1 MICFTRIP
9 LKDFIKKHNPQE
21 PKKET
26 IENFEKEIN
35 NLLENAPKQD
45 DEEFQK
51 NEINKFLKNTYGY
64 DCNTYKKVDSAI
76 YVDGE
81 VRVLIEVKALNNR
94 NEFPKNRENPISKAF
109 CQMVLYFL
117 EEIEKEKNNSLKH
130 TIICNAHEFFLF
142 DCKDLL
148 FLKEDKRIK
157 DFYKKCAKKEGTDSS
172 KPKFYKDLEQYLQED
187 FQGELR
193 YTHFNLSNY
202 DPKELP
208 LIYQVLSQ
216 EVLLKQRKTLDAN
229 TLNKDFY
236 EELLYILGLEEQ
248 NDKGKILIKPS
259 RTQNSLSAALKK
271 KYENLD
277 DEEVM
282 ALLIAWNNR
291 ILFLRLLESLLI
303 SFKHFEKPFLTTE
316 NFKDFNALNTLFF
329 EVLAKKNSER
339 SLNKE
344 DKILEKI
351 PYLNSS
357 LFDQTPLELKGHE
370 IRLLENKKLEL
381 YQNSV
386 LKKHENYQEKKELP
400 LLKYLFE
407 FLRLYKFTTT
417 PKDIKDNTDT
427 SESRLINPSVLGLVF
442 EKLNG
447 YKEGSFYTPSFITSY
462 MCKESITPIVL
473 DKFNAIYQWDCEN
486 LKALREKIDR
496 NFSNEKA
503 KEYLNTLLTLRI
515 CDPAVGSGHFL
526 VSALNEM
533 VLIAYELGLIASLY
547 RHELRLENDEI
558 IIHHA
563 QTGEIFNYKKP
574 HSENDPHHQIQ
585 KELFEL
591 KKDIIENC
599 LFGVDI
605 NPNSCEI
612 TKLRLWI
619 ELLKYSYY
627 IFEKG
632 KNTNNLETLPN
643 IDINIKCANS
653 LVSRFA
659 LKDKALLKTEK
670 NKNLEYYIAEYKELV
685 KIYKDPKILESLTRP
700 IKDSNAVRKYAKE
713 RLYQELAQNPNKDFK
728 KALNDRIEKIKEAF
742 KLTLEPPQKEL
753 KFKKFLKEHLEL
765 YGKSI
770 LEEANDNGLELEALA
785 LEKKMAHEG
794 LFHDYTPYPKLDKT
808 DKVVGLEHFNRYVLT
823 SYKDLQDENERYAN
837 ALEWRFEF
845 PEVLNDEGDFLG
857 FDCIIG
863 NPPYIRQ
870 EHIKDLKPLLQKQYQ
885 DFYNSTA
892 DIYTY
897 FFALAY
903 HLLKE
908 KGFNAFITSNKYA
921 RAKYGAKLREL
932 LLKKTTLVSYMELN
946 ALKVFESAAVD
957 TSIMSFIK
965 QTPPKESD
973 FEYYEPTPNDK
984 DDLKST
990 PHLPMKQNA
999 LSTESFIFANATLLD
1014 LRDKIESVGTPLKDW
1029 DIQIN
1034 YGIKTG
1040 ANEAFIIPTEKR
1052 EEILKNC
1059 DDAQKDE
1066 RGMSERERTKELIKP
1081 ILRGK
1086 DIKRYSYE
1094 WADLWVII
1102 AKFGSHEFLEVEYPT
1117 IYNHLLQYKDQLEQ
1131 RGQCRYSR
1139 GPQNSNKPYP
1149 GQHHW
1154 LELDNNP
1161 KDSYLQDFEKEKI
1174 VYGEIV
1180 QEPRFYLDNGE
1191 CELGVFYAEATSFIL
1206 TGEHLRYLLGMLHS
1220 KLITFAFKTF
1230 YAGGGLGESGYRY
1243 KKAFIERLP
1252 IPQITEKNQELA
1264 DKITDGAKQILALKA
1279 KDPKANTQ
1287 GLEKEIDALVYQL
1300 YHLTDEE
1307 IKTIENGQ

>member
-1 MICFTRIP
+1 MIRFTRIS

-35 NLLENAPKQD
+35 SLLENAPRQD

-51 NEINKFLKNTYGY
+51 NEINSFLKNTYGY
-64 DCNTYKKVDSAI
+64 RCNTNKKVDSTI
-76 YVDGE
+76 YVDEE
-81 VRVLIEVKALNNR
+81 VQVLIEVKALNNKI
-94 NEFPKNRENPISKAF
+94 EFPKNRENPLSKAF

-117 EEIEKEKNNSLKH
+117 KEIEENNSLKH
-130 TIICNAHEFFLF
+130 AIICNVHEFFLF
-142 DCKDLL
+142 DCRDFYAL
-148 FLKEDKRIK
+148 FQNNKRIT
-157 DFYKKCAKKEGTDSS
+157 DFYKYCAKKEGTDPST
-172 KPKFYKDLEQYLQED
+172 KRFYSDLEEYLKKD
-187 FQGELR
+187 FKGELR
-193 YTHFNLSNY
+193 YTHFNLS
-202 DPKELP
+202 DDLKELP

-248 NDKGKILIKPS
+248 NDKGKTLIKPS
-259 RTQNSLSAALKK
+259 RTQNSLSAALKE
-271 KYENLD
+271 KYKDLD

-303 SFKHFEKPFLTTE
+303 SFEHFEKPFLTTE
-316 NFKDFNALNTLFF
+316 NFEDFDALNTLFF

-339 SLNKE
+339 FSEIKE

-357 LFDQTPLELKGHE
+357 LFDKTPLELKGHE
-370 IRLLENKKLEL
+370 IKLLDNKKLEI
-381 YQNSV
+381 YKNSV
-386 LKKHENYQEKKELP
+386 LKKHENYQKDKPLP
-400 LLKYLFE
+400 LLKYLFK
-407 FLRLYKFTTT
+407 FLRVYDFTTT
-417 PKDIKDNTDT
+417 PKDIKDNQNT
-427 SESRLINPSVLGLVF
+427 SESCLINPSVLGLVF

-462 MCKESITPIVL
+462 MCKESITPIVRN
-473 DKFNAIYQWDCEN
+473 KFNAIYQWDCKDLE
-486 LKALREKIDR
+486 ALREKIDR

-533 VLIAYELGLIASLY
+533 VLIAYELGLIVSLY
-547 RHELRLENDEI
+547 RHKLRLENDEI
-558 IIHHA
+558 IIH
-563 QTGEIFNYKKP
+563 TPEDKIFNYTIP

-591 KKDIIENC
+591 KKSIIENC

-627 IFEKG
+627 IFEEG
-632 KNTNNLETLPN
+632 KNTNALETLPN

-653 LVSRFA
+653 LISRFNLNDD
-659 LKDKALLKTEK
+659 LKKIPNIKQK
-670 NKNLEYYIAEYKELV
+670 IQEYKDLV
-685 KIYKDPKILESLTRP
+685 AQYKDPNPLYPLNKADLINKIQDLKNTFSLTL
-700 IKDSNAVRKYAKE
+700 KDSKTKA
-713 RLYQELAQNPNKDFK
+713 ELE
-728 KALNDRIEKIKEAF
+728 KAIEKHIKKYNFFALDDKSLLDGLNYFTPSLFGTPKLSPKEEEEAF
-742 KLTLEPPQKEL
+742 AS
-753 KFKKFLKEHLEL
+753 
-765 YGKSI
+765 YGRI
-770 LEEANDNGLELEALA
+770 RALR
-785 LEKKMAHEG
+785 K
-794 LFHDYTPYPKLDKT
+794 KLD
-808 DKVVGLEHFNRYVLT
+808 DALSGGEY
-823 SYKDLQDENERYAN
+823 QN
-837 ALEWRFEF
+837 AFEWRFEF
-845 PEVLNDEGDFLG
+845 PEVLDDEGNFLG

-885 DFYNSTA
+885 DFYNSSS

-897 FFALAY
+897 FFALAF

-908 KGFNAFITSNKYA
+908 KGFSAFITSNKYA
-921 RAKYGAKLREL
+921 RAKYGAKLREW

-946 ALKVFESAAVD
+946 ALKVFESATVD
-957 TSIMSFIK
+957 TSIMNFIK

-973 FEYYEPTPNDK
+973 FNYYEPTPDDK
-984 DDLKST
+984 NDLKNT
-990 PHLPMKQNA
+990 PSLLMKQNA
-999 LSTESFIFANATLLD
+999 LSTESFIFADTTLLD

-1029 DIQIN
+1029 DIQI
-1034 YGIKTG
+1034 YRGILTG

-1052 EEILKNC
+1052 DAILNACKT
-1059 DDAQKDE
+1059 QE
-1066 RGMSERERTKELIKP
+1066 ERERTERLIKP

-1094 WADLWVII
+1094 WAHLWVINTHNGYTSAFKSKI
-1102 AKFGSHEFLEVEYPT
+1102 PPIDIEKYPAIKAHLDSHHDAITTRSDQGDTPYHLRNCAYLE
-1117 IYNHLLQYKDQLEQ
+1117 
-1131 RGQCRYSR
+1131 
-1139 GPQNSNKPYP
+1139 
-1149 GQHHW
+1149 
-1154 LELDNNP
+1154 
-1161 KDSYLQDFEKEKI
+1161 DFEKEKI

-1191 CELGVFYAEATSFIL
+1191 CELGGFYAEATSFIL

-1252 IPQITEKNQELA
+1252 IPKITHKNQELA
-1264 DKITDGAKQILALKA
+1264 DKIIALVDKILKS
-1279 KDPKANTQ
+1279 KEEDPKANTQ

-1300 YHLTDEE
+1300 YNLTDEE
-1307 IKTIENGQ
+1307 IKIIEDGQ

>member
-1 MICFTRIP
+1 MIKFAHIS

-35 NLLENAPKQD
+35 SLLENAKRQD
-45 DEEFQK
+45 GEEFQK
-51 NEINKFLKNTYGY
+51 NEINSFLKNAYGY
-64 DCNTYKKVDSAI
+64 HCNTHEKVDSAI

-94 NEFPKNRENPISKAF
+94 NEFPKDRENPLSKAF

-117 EEIEKEKNNSLKH
+117 EEIEKEKNNSLRH
-130 TIICNAHEFFLF
+130 AIICNAHEFFLF
-142 DCKDLL
+142 DCRDLL
-148 FLKEDKRIK
+148 LFQNDKRINK
-157 DFYKKCAKKEGTDSS
+157 FYDNYAKKEGTDSS

-193 YTHFNLSNY
+193 YTHFNLSSY
-202 DPKELP
+202 DPKEELP
-208 LIYQVLSQ
+208 LIYQVLSH
-216 EVLLKQRKTLDAN
+216 EVLLKQKKTLDAN

-248 NDKGKILIKPS
+248 NEKGKILIKPS
-259 RTQNSLSAALKK
+259 RTQNSLSDALKK
-271 KYENLD
+271 AYKNLD

-303 SFKHFEKPFLTTE
+303 SFNHFDKKPFLTTDNFE
-316 NFKDFNALNTLFF
+316 NFNALNTLFF
-329 EVLAKKNSER
+329 EVLAKKNNER
-339 SLNKE
+339 SKE
-344 DKILEKI
+344 IKEGEILGKI

-357 LFDQTPLELKGHE
+357 LFDKTPLESNGHE
-370 IRLLENKKLEL
+370 IKLLNNEPLEIYPKSIFKKDEK
-381 YQNSV
+381 Y
-386 LKKHENYQEKKELP
+386 KKEKDLP
-400 LLKYLFE
+400 LLKYLFA
-407 FLRLYKFTTT
+407 FLHAYDFTTT
-417 PKDIKDNTDT
+417 PKDIKDHKST
-427 SESRLINPSVLGLVF
+427 SESHLINPSVLGLVF

-462 MCKESITPIVL
+462 MCSESITTIVL
-473 DKFNAIYQWDCEN
+473 DKFNQKIECED
-486 LKALREKIDR
+486 LKCKDLKELKNYLKNSHKENKR
-496 NFSNEKA
+496 
-503 KEYLNTLLTLRI
+503 KEYLQVLLALRI

-533 VLIAYELGLIASLY
+533 VWIAYELGLITSLY
-547 RHELRLENDEI
+547 RHSLRLENDEI
-558 IIHHA
+558 IIQHT
-563 QTGEIFNYKKP
+563 QTGEIFNYTKV
-574 HSENDPHHQIQ
+574 HSENDPHHHIQ

-591 KKDIIENC
+591 KKSIIENC

-627 IFEKG
+627 IFEEG
-632 KNTNNLETLPN
+632 KNTNALETLPN

-653 LVSRFA
+653 LISRFA
-659 LKDKALLKTEK
+659 LKDKALLKNEK
-670 NKNLEYYIAEYKELV
+670 NKNLEYSIAEYKELV
-685 KIYKDPKILESLTRP
+685 KIYKDPKILETLTHP
-700 IKDSNAVRKYAKE
+700 IKDSDAVGKYAKE
-713 RLYQELAQNPNKDFK
+713 RLYQELKQNPNKDFK
-728 KALNDRIEKIKEAF
+728 KALNDRIEKIKKAF
-742 KLTLEPPQKEL
+742 KLTLDPPQKEL

-765 YGKSI
+765 YGKNI
-770 LEEANDNGLELEALA
+770 LEEANYNGLELEALA
-785 LEKKMAHEG
+785 LEKQMASEK
-794 LFHDYTPYPKLDKT
+794 LFHDYRPYPKLDKS

-845 PEVLNDEGDFLG
+845 PEVLDDEGDFLG

-870 EHIKDLKPLLQKQYQ
+870 EHIKDIKPLLEKQYQ

-897 FFALAY
+897 FFALSY
-903 HLLKE
+903 RLLKE

-921 RAKYGAKLREL
+921 RARYGTKLREL
-932 LLKKTTLVSYMELN
+932 LLKTTIVSYMELN

-965 QTPPKESD
+965 QTPPKDSR
-973 FEYYEPTPNDK
+973 FKYYEPTPDDK
-984 DDLKST
+984 NDLKSARS
-990 PHLPMKQNA
+990 LPMKQNA

-1014 LRDKIESVGTPLKDW
+1014 LRDKMESVGTPLKDW

-1052 EEILKNC
+1052 EEILNACKT
-1059 DDAQKDE
+1059 QEE
-1066 RGMSERERTKELIKP
+1066 RKRTEALIKP

-1094 WADLWVII
+1094 WAGEWVINTHNGYTSNLKFKIPPIDIEKYPATKAHLDAHWDTI
-1102 AKFGSHEFLEVEYPT
+1102 ATRSDQGDTPYHLRNCVYLE
-1117 IYNHLLQYKDQLEQ
+1117 
-1131 RGQCRYSR
+1131 
-1139 GPQNSNKPYP
+1139 
-1149 GQHHW
+1149 
-1154 LELDNNP
+1154 
-1161 KDSYLQDFEKEKI
+1161 DFEKEKI
-1174 VYGEIV
+1174 VYPCIMAK
-1180 QEPRFYLDNGE
+1180 EPCFVYEEKG
-1191 CELGVFYAEATSFIL
+1191 FYAPAPANII
-1206 TGEHLRYLLGMLHS
+1206 TGDKIEIKYITALLNS
-1220 KLITFAFKTF
+1220 KCIYFAMRKF
-1230 YAGGGLGESGYRY
+1230 YMGGGIEGEL
-1243 KKAFIERLP
+1243 KTNNLEKIP
-1252 IPQITEKNQELA
+1252 IPQITEK
-1264 DKITDGAKQILALKA
+1264 KPRIS
-1279 KDPKANTQ
+1279 P
-1287 GLEKEIDALVYQL
+1287 
-1300 YHLTDEE
+1300 
-1307 IKTIENGQ
+1307 

>member
-1 MICFTRIP
+1 M
-9 LKDFIKKHNPQE
+9 
-21 PKKET
+21 
-26 IENFEKEIN
+26 
-35 NLLENAPKQD
+35 
-45 DEEFQK
+45 
-51 NEINKFLKNTYGY
+51 
-64 DCNTYKKVDSAI
+64 
-76 YVDGE
+76 
-81 VRVLIEVKALNNR
+81 RV
-94 NEFPKNRENPISKAF
+94 
-109 CQMVLYFL
+109 
-117 EEIEKEKNNSLKH
+117 
-130 TIICNAHEFFLF
+130 
-142 DCKDLL
+142 
-148 FLKEDKRIK
+148 
-157 DFYKKCAKKEGTDSS
+157 
-172 KPKFYKDLEQYLQED
+172 
-187 FQGELR
+187 
-193 YTHFNLSNY
+193 
-202 DPKELP
+202 
-208 LIYQVLSQ
+208 
-216 EVLLKQRKTLDAN
+216 
-229 TLNKDFY
+229 
-236 EELLYILGLEEQ
+236 
-248 NDKGKILIKPS
+248 
-259 RTQNSLSAALKK
+259 
-271 KYENLD
+271 
-277 DEEVM
+277 
-282 ALLIAWNNR
+282 
-291 ILFLRLLESLLI
+291 
-303 SFKHFEKPFLTTE
+303 
-316 NFKDFNALNTLFF
+316 
-329 EVLAKKNSER
+329 
-339 SLNKE
+339 
-344 DKILEKI
+344 
-351 PYLNSS
+351 
-357 LFDQTPLELKGHE
+357 
-370 IRLLENKKLEL
+370 
-381 YQNSV
+381 
-386 LKKHENYQEKKELP
+386 
-400 LLKYLFE
+400 
-407 FLRLYKFTTT
+407 YKFTTT

-473 DKFNAIYQWDCEN
+473 DKFNQTYNIECEKLEE
-486 LKALREKIDR
+486 LKNYLKSYKEDKR
-496 NFSNEKA
+496 
-503 KEYLNTLLTLRI
+503 KEYLQLLLTLRV

-533 VLIAYELGLIASLY
+533 VWIAHELGLIASLY
-547 RHELRLENDEI
+547 RYDLKLENDEI
-558 IIHHA
+558 IIH
-563 QTGEIFNYKKP
+563 TPEDKIFKYTIP

-591 KKDIIENC
+591 KKSIIENC

-653 LVSRFA
+653 LISRFNLNDD
-659 LKDKALLKTEK
+659 LKKIPNIKQK
-670 NKNLEYYIAEYKELV
+670 IQEYKDLV
-685 KIYKDPKILESLTRP
+685 AQYKDPNPLYPLNKQDLINKIQDLKNTFSLTL
-700 IKDSNAVRKYAKE
+700 KDPKTKA
-713 RLYQELAQNPNKDFK
+713 ELE
-728 KALNDRIEKIKEAF
+728 KAIEKHIKKYNFFALDDKSLLDGLNYFIPSLFGTLKLSPKEEEEAF
-742 KLTLEPPQKEL
+742 AS
-753 KFKKFLKEHLEL
+753 
-765 YGKSI
+765 YGRI
-770 LEEANDNGLELEALA
+770 RALR
-785 LEKKMAHEG
+785 K
-794 LFHDYTPYPKLDKT
+794 KLD
-808 DKVVGLEHFNRYVLT
+808 DALSGGEY
-823 SYKDLQDENERYAN
+823 QN
-837 ALEWRFEF
+837 AFEWRFEF
-845 PEVLNDEGDFLG
+845 PEVLDDEGDFLG

-897 FFALAY
+897 FFALSY

-957 TSIMSFIK
+957 TSIMNFIK
-965 QTPPKESD
+965 QTPPKESV
-973 FEYYEPTPNDK
+973 FKYYEPTLNDK

-990 PHLPMKQNA
+990 PSLLMRQNA

-1040 ANEAFIIPTEKR
+1040 ANEAFIITTEKR
-1052 EEILKNC
+1052 EEILNACKT
-1059 DDAQKDE
+1059 QE
-1066 RGMSERERTKELIKP
+1066 ERERTERLIKP

-1094 WADLWVII
+1094 WAHLWVINTHNGYTSNLKSKIPPIDIEKYPALKRHLDAHYDTI
-1102 AKFGSHEFLEVEYPT
+1102 ATRCDQGDTPYHLRNCAYLE
-1117 IYNHLLQYKDQLEQ
+1117 
-1131 RGQCRYSR
+1131 
-1139 GPQNSNKPYP
+1139 
-1149 GQHHW
+1149 
-1154 LELDNNP
+1154 
-1161 KDSYLQDFEKEKI
+1161 DFEKEKI

-1252 IPQITEKNQELA
+1252 IPQITEKTKN
-1264 DKITDGAKQILALKA
+1264 
-1279 KDPKANTQ
+1279 
-1287 GLEKEIDALVYQL
+1287 
-1300 YHLTDEE
+1300 
-1307 IKTIENGQ
+1307 

>member
-1 MICFTRIP
+1 MIKFAHIS
-9 LKDFIKKHNPQE
+9 LKDFIKKYNPQE

-35 NLLENAPKQD
+35 SLLENAKGQD
-45 DEEFQK
+45 GEEFQK
-51 NEINKFLKNTYGY
+51 NEINKFFLNTYGY
-64 DCNTYKKVDSAI
+64 ECNTYEKVDSAI
-76 YVDGE
+76 YVDGKAW
-81 VRVLIEVKALNNR
+81 VLIEVKALNNR
-94 NEFPKNRENPISKAF
+94 NEFPKDRENPLSKAF
-109 CQMVLYFL
+109 CQMVFYFL
-117 EEIEKEKNNSLKH
+117 EEIENNNSLKH
-130 TIICNAHEFFLF
+130 AIICNAHEFFLF

-148 FLKEDKRIK
+148 NLFQNDKKITK
-157 DFYKKCAKKEGTDSS
+157 LHKNCVSKEGTD
-172 KPKFYKDLEQYLQED
+172 PKTKRFYSDLEEYLKND
-187 FQGELR
+187 FKGELR
-193 YTHFNLSNY
+193 YTHFNLSSY

-208 LIYQVLSQ
+208 LIYQVLSH
-216 EVLLKQRKTLDAN
+216 EVLLKQKKTLDAN

-248 NDKGKILIKPS
+248 NEKGKILIKQS
-259 RTQNSLSAALKK
+259 HTQNSLSDALKK
-271 KYENLD
+271 QYKNLD

-303 SFKHFEKPFLTTE
+303 SFNHFEKSFLTIE
-316 NFKDFNALNTLFF
+316 NFTNFNALNTLFF
-329 EVLAKKNSER
+329 EVLAKKNNER
-339 SLNKE
+339 LKEIKE
-344 DKILEKI
+344 DKILGKI

-357 LFDQTPLELKGHE
+357 LFDKTPLELKGHE
-370 IRLLENKKLEL
+370 IKWLDNERLEVYPKSIFKKD
-381 YQNSV
+381 
-386 LKKHENYQEKKELP
+386 KDYQEKKDLP
-400 LLKYLFE
+400 LLEYLFE
-407 FLRLYKFTTT
+407 FLHVYKFTTT
-417 PKDIKDNTDT
+417 PEDIKDHKDT

-462 MCKESITPIVL
+462 MCSESIKTIVL
-473 DKFNAIYQWDCEN
+473 DKFNAIYEWDCKDLE
-486 LKALREKIDR
+486 ALRGKIDR
-496 NFSNEKA
+496 DFSDQKA
-503 KEYLNTLLTLRI
+503 KEYLQVLLALRI

-533 VLIAYELGLIASLY
+533 VRIAYELGLIASLY
-547 RHELRLENDEI
+547 RHSLRLENDEI
-558 IIHHA
+558 IIQHT

-574 HSENDPHHQIQ
+574 HSENDPHHHIQ

-591 KKDIIENC
+591 KKSIIENC

-627 IFEKG
+627 IFEEG
-632 KNTNNLETLPN
+632 KNTNALETLPN

-653 LVSRFA
+653 LISRFNLNDD
-659 LKDKALLKTEK
+659 LKKIPNIKK
-670 NKNLEYYIAEYKELV
+670 KIQEYKDLV
-685 KIYKDPKILESLTRP
+685 AQYKDPNPLFPLNKTDLTNKIQDLKTTFSLEL
-700 IKDSNAVRKYAKE
+700 KDPKTKA
-713 RLYQELAQNPNKDFK
+713 ELE
-728 KALNDRIEKIKEAF
+728 KAIEKHIKKYNFFALDDKSLLDGLNYFIPNLFGALKLSPKEEEEAF
-742 KLTLEPPQKEL
+742 AS
-753 KFKKFLKEHLEL
+753 
-765 YGKSI
+765 YGRI
-770 LEEANDNGLELEALA
+770 RALR
-785 LEKKMAHEG
+785 K
-794 LFHDYTPYPKLDKT
+794 KLD
-808 DKVVGLEHFNRYVLT
+808 DALSGREY
-823 SYKDLQDENERYAN
+823 QN
-837 ALEWRFEF
+837 AFEWRFEF
-845 PEVLNDEGDFLG
+845 PEVLDDEGDFLG

-870 EHIKDLKPLLQKQYQ
+870 EQIREIKPLLQKQYQ

-897 FFALAY
+897 FFALSY
-903 HLLKE
+903 RLLKD

-932 LLKKTTLVSYMELN
+932 LLKKTTIVSYMELN
-946 ALKVFESAAVD
+946 ALKVFESATVD

-973 FEYYEPTPNDK
+973 FNYYEPTPNDK

-990 PHLPMKQNA
+990 PYLLMKQNA
-999 LSTESFIFANATLLD
+999 LSTESFIFANTTLLD
-1014 LRDKIESVGTPLKDW
+1014 LRDKMESVGTPLKDW
-1029 DIQIN
+1029 DIQI
-1034 YGIKTG
+1034 YRGILTG

-1052 EEILKNC
+1052 EEILNACKT
-1059 DDAQKDE
+1059 QEE
-1066 RGMSERERTKELIKP
+1066 RKRTETLIKP

-1094 WADLWVII
+1094 WAGEWVINTHNGYTSNLKFKIPPIDIEKYPATKAHLDSHYDTI
-1102 AKFGSHEFLEVEYPT
+1102 ATRSDQGDTPYHLRNCAYLE
-1117 IYNHLLQYKDQLEQ
+1117 
-1131 RGQCRYSR
+1131 
-1139 GPQNSNKPYP
+1139 
-1149 GQHHW
+1149 
-1154 LELDNNP
+1154 
-1161 KDSYLQDFEKEKI
+1161 DFEKEKI

-1191 CELGVFYAEATSFIL
+1191 CELGYFYAEATSFIL

-1252 IPQITEKNQELA
+1252 IPQITPQNQKLA
-1264 DKITDGAKQILALKA
+1264 HKITDCAKAILETKE

-1287 GLEKEIDALVYQL
+1287 ELEKEIDALVYQL
-1300 YHLTDEE
+1300 YNLTDEE
-1307 IKTIENGQ
+1307 IKIIEEGQEIKSALP

>member
-9 LKDFIKKHNPQE
+9 LKDFIKKYNPQE

-35 NLLENAPKQD
+35 SLLENAPRQD

-51 NEINKFLKNTYGY
+51 NEINKFLKNAYGY
-64 DCNTYKKVDSAI
+64 ECNTSKKVDSAI

-81 VRVLIEVKALNNR
+81 VRVLIEVKALDKKT
-94 NEFPKNRENPISKAF
+94 EFPKNRENPLSKAF

-130 TIICNAHEFFLF
+130 TIICNMHEFFLF

-148 FLKEDKRIK
+148 FLKEYKRIK
-157 DFYKKCAKKEGTDSS
+157 KFYNSYAKKEGTDSS
-172 KPKFYKDLEQYLQED
+172 KPKFYQDLEQYLRED

-193 YTHFNLSNY
+193 YTYFNLS
-202 DPKELP
+202 DDFKELS
-208 LIYQVLSQ
+208 LIYQVLSH

-259 RTQNSLSAALKK
+259 RTENSLSAALK
-271 KYENLD
+271 YSYTDLD

-303 SFKHFEKPFLTTE
+303 SFKHFENPFLTTE
-316 NFKDFNALNTLFF
+316 NFNDFNALNTLFF

-339 SLNKE
+339 LPEIKE

-357 LFDQTPLELKGHE
+357 LFDKTPLELKGHE
-370 IRLLENKKLEL
+370 IKLLNNKPLEI
-381 YQNSV
+381 YPKSV
-386 LKKHENYQEKKELP
+386 LKKHKDYQKDKPLP
-400 LLKYLFE
+400 LLEYLFA
-407 FLRLYKFTTT
+407 FLRVYDFTTT
-417 PKDIKDNTDT
+417 PKDIKDNRNT
-427 SESRLINPSVLGLVF
+427 SESCLINPSVLGLVF

-462 MCKESITPIVL
+462 MCSESITPIVL
-473 DKFNAIYQWDCEN
+473 DKFNQTYKIECEN
-486 LKALREKIDR
+486 LTELKNYLKNSYKEDKR
-496 NFSNEKA
+496 
-503 KEYLNTLLTLRI
+503 KEYLQLLLTLRI

-533 VLIAYELGLIASLY
+533 VLIVYELGLIASLY
-547 RHELRLENDEI
+547 RHDLKLENDEI
-558 IIHHA
+558 IIH
-563 QTGEIFNYKKP
+563 TPENKIFNYTIP
-574 HSENDPHHQIQ
+574 LRENDPHHQIQ

-627 IFEKG
+627 IFEEG
-632 KNTNNLETLPN
+632 KNTNALETLPN

-653 LVSRFA
+653 LISRFNLNDD
-659 LKDKALLKTEK
+659 LKKIPNIKK
-670 NKNLEYYIAEYKELV
+670 KIQEYKDLV
-685 KIYKDPKILESLTRP
+685 AQYKDPNPLYPLNKQDLINKIQDLKNTFSLTL
-700 IKDSNAVRKYAKE
+700 KDPKTKA
-713 RLYQELAQNPNKDFK
+713 ELE
-728 KALNDRIEKIKEAF
+728 KAIEKHIKKYNFFALDDKSLLAGLNYFIPSLFGTLKISPKEEEEAF
-742 KLTLEPPQKEL
+742 AS
-753 KFKKFLKEHLEL
+753 
-765 YGKSI
+765 YGRI
-770 LEEANDNGLELEALA
+770 RALR
-785 LEKKMAHEG
+785 K
-794 LFHDYTPYPKLDKT
+794 KLD
-808 DKVVGLEHFNRYVLT
+808 DALSGGEY
-823 SYKDLQDENERYAN
+823 QN
-837 ALEWRFEF
+837 AFEWRFEF

-897 FFALAY
+897 FFALSF

-908 KGFNAFITSNKYA
+908 KGFSAFITSNKYA
-921 RAKYGAKLREL
+921 RAKYGAKLREW
-932 LLKKTTLVSYMELN
+932 LLKKTTIVSYMELN

-957 TSIMSFIK
+957 TSIMNFIK

-973 FEYYEPTPNDK
+973 FKYYEPTPDDK
-984 DDLKST
+984 SNLKST
-990 PHLPMKQNA
+990 HSLPMKQNA

-1014 LRDKIESVGTPLKDW
+1014 LRDKMENIGTPLKDW

-1040 ANEAFIIPTEKR
+1040 SNEAFIITTEKR
-1052 EEILKNC
+1052 EEILNACKT
-1059 DDAQKDE
+1059 QE
-1066 RGMSERERTKELIKP
+1066 ERERTERLIKP

-1094 WADLWVII
+1094 WAHLWVIATFPSLKLDIDDYPSLKTYLSQFRPRIDQSGEKGCRKKTSNQWFETQDNI
-1102 AKFGSHEFLEVEYPT
+1102 AYHG
-1117 IYNHLLQYKDQLEQ
+1117 
-1131 RGQCRYSR
+1131 
-1139 GPQNSNKPYP
+1139 
-1149 GQHHW
+1149 
-1154 LELDNNP
+1154 
-1161 KDSYLQDFEKEKI
+1161 DFEKEKI

-1191 CELGVFYAEATSFIL
+1191 CELGYFYAEATSFIL

-1252 IPQITEKNQELA
+1252 ITQITEKNQELA
-1264 DKITDGAKQILALKA
+1264 RKITDCTKQILALKE

-1287 GLEKEIDALVYQL
+1287 RSEKEIDALVYQL
-1300 YHLTDEE
+1300 YNLTDEE
-1307 IKTIENGQ
+1307 IKIIENGQ

>member
-1 MICFTRIP
+1 MIFTRIP

-35 NLLENAPKQD
+35 SLLENAPRQD

-51 NEINKFLKNTYGY
+51 NEINKFLKNAYGY
-64 DCNTYKKVDSAI
+64 DCNTNKKVDSAI

-81 VRVLIEVKALNNR
+81 VRVLIEVKALANKT
-94 NEFPKNRENPISKAF
+94 EFPKNRENPLSKAF

-157 DFYKKCAKKEGTDSS
+157 KFYKNYDKKEGTDSS

-193 YTHFNLSNY
+193 YTHFNLS
-202 DPKELP
+202 DDFKELP

-216 EVLLKQRKTLDAN
+216 EVLLKQKKTLDAN

-248 NDKGKILIKPS
+248 NEKGKTLIKPS
-259 RTQNSLSAALKK
+259 RTQNSLSDALKK
-271 KYENLD
+271 KYKNLD

-303 SFKHFEKPFLTTE
+303 SFEHFNKESFLTIE
-316 NFKDFNALNTLFF
+316 NFNDFNALNTLFF

-339 SLNKE
+339 LKEIKE

-357 LFDQTPLELKGHE
+357 LFDKTPLELKGYE
-370 IRLLENKKLEL
+370 IKLLDNKKLEI
-381 YQNSV
+381 YKNSV
-386 LKKHENYQEKKELP
+386 LKKDNPKQEPLP

-407 FLRLYKFTTT
+407 FLHVYKFTTT
-417 PKDIKDNTDT
+417 PKDIKDKIDT
-427 SESRLINPSVLGLVF
+427 SESHLINPSVLGLVF

-473 DKFNAIYQWDCEN
+473 DKFNATYQWDCEN
-486 LKALREKIDR
+486 LKALRGKIDR

-558 IIHHA
+558 IIHTPKTPH
-563 QTGEIFNYKKP
+563 TPEDKVFKYTIP

-627 IFEKG
+627 IFEEG

-653 LVSRFA
+653 LISRFSLHDD
-659 LKDKALLKTEK
+659 LKKIPNIKQK
-670 NKNLEYYIAEYKELV
+670 IQEYKDLV
-685 KIYKDPKILESLTRP
+685 AQYKDPNPLYPLNKQDLINKIQDLKNTFSLTL
-700 IKDSNAVRKYAKE
+700 KDPKTKA
-713 RLYQELAQNPNKDFK
+713 ELE
-728 KALNDRIEKIKEAF
+728 KAIEKHIKKYNDFALDDKSLLDGLNYFTPSLFGTLKLSPKEEEEAF
-742 KLTLEPPQKEL
+742 AS
-753 KFKKFLKEHLEL
+753 
-765 YGKSI
+765 YGRI
-770 LEEANDNGLELEALA
+770 RALR
-785 LEKKMAHEG
+785 K
-794 LFHDYTPYPKLDKT
+794 KLD
-808 DKVVGLEHFNRYVLT
+808 DALSGREY
-823 SYKDLQDENERYAN
+823 QN
-837 ALEWRFEF
+837 AFEWRFEF
-845 PEVLNDEGDFLG
+845 PEVLDDEGDFLG

-870 EHIKDLKPLLQKQYQ
+870 EQIKDLKPLLQKQYH

-908 KGFNAFITSNKYA
+908 KGFSAFITSNKYA
-921 RAKYGAKLREL
+921 RAKYGAKLREW
-932 LLKKTTLVSYMELN
+932 LLKKTTIASYMELN

-957 TSIMSFIK
+957 TSIISFIK

-973 FEYYEPTPNDK
+973 FKYYEPTPNDK
-984 DDLKST
+984 DDLKNT
-990 PHLPMKQNA
+990 PSLLMKQNA

-1014 LRDKIESVGTPLKDW
+1014 LRDKIESIGTPLKDW
-1029 DIQIN
+1029 GIQIN

-1052 EEILKNC
+1052 DAILNACKT
-1059 DDAQKDE
+1059 QE
-1066 RGMSERERTKELIKP
+1066 ERERTERLIKP

-1094 WADLWVII
+1094 WAGEWLINTHNGYTSSFKSKIPPIDIEKYPATKAHLDSHYDTI
-1102 AKFGSHEFLEVEYPT
+1102 ATRCDQGDTPYHLRNCAYLE
-1117 IYNHLLQYKDQLEQ
+1117 
-1131 RGQCRYSR
+1131 
-1139 GPQNSNKPYP
+1139 
-1149 GQHHW
+1149 
-1154 LELDNNP
+1154 
-1161 KDSYLQDFEKEKI
+1161 DFEKEKI
-1174 VYGEIV
+1174 MYGEIV

-1191 CELGVFYAEATSFIL
+1191 CGLGYFYAEATSFIL

-1252 IPQITEKNQELA
+1252 IPKITEKNQELA
-1264 DKITDGAKQILALKA
+1264 DKIIALVDKILQAKEE
-1279 KDPKANTQ
+1279 DPKANTQ
-1287 GLEKEIDALVYQL
+1287 RLEKEIDALVYQL

-1307 IKTIENGQ
+1307 IKIIEDGQ

>member
-1 MICFTRIP
+1 MDYKKLDLPNTNYPSKEQLEAFKTAFDAFLETNPQENENHHNDAFNDLLKGVFKYKVKPTKKIDSAILNDNGKVEVIIEFKALKNPNEFIKKDNLNVKALHESLFYYLIERKNGNNNLKHLILATIKELYIIDANEFKIFNKDKEIENAFKNCHDKKGNDTSTEAFYDACQKRLNELDRSLKYHHIP
-9 LKDFIKKHNPQE
+9 LK
-21 PKKET
+21 KE
-26 IENFEKEIN
+26 
-35 NLLENAPKQD
+35 NLA
-45 DEEFQK
+45 
-51 NEINKFLKNTYGY
+51 
-64 DCNTYKKVDSAI
+64 
-76 YVDGE
+76 
-81 VRVLIEVKALNNR
+81 
-94 NEFPKNRENPISKAF
+94 
-109 CQMVLYFL
+109 
-117 EEIEKEKNNSLKH
+117 
-130 TIICNAHEFFLF
+130 
-142 DCKDLL
+142 
-148 FLKEDKRIK
+148 
-157 DFYKKCAKKEGTDSS
+157 
-172 KPKFYKDLEQYLQED
+172 
-187 FQGELR
+187 
-193 YTHFNLSNY
+193 
-202 DPKELP
+202 
-208 LIYQVLSQ
+208 LIYQALSPNF
-216 EVLLKQRKTLDAN
+216 LLKIPKYSDAN

-248 NDKGKILIKPS
+248 NDKGKILIKQS
-259 RTQNSLSAALKK
+259 HTKNSLSATLKE
-271 KYENLD
+271 KYKNLD

-303 SFKHFEKPFLTTE
+303 SFKHFENPFLTTE

-339 SLNKE
+339 LKEIKE
-344 DKILEKI
+344 DKILQKI

-357 LFDQTPLELKGHE
+357 LFDKTPLELKGCE
-370 IRLLENKKLEL
+370 IKLLDNKKLEI
-381 YQNSV
+381 YKNSV
-386 LKKHENYQEKKELP
+386 LKKHEDYQKDKPLP

-407 FLRLYKFTTT
+407 FLCLYDFTTT
-417 PKDIKDNTDT
+417 PKDIKDNTNT

-462 MCKESITPIVL
+462 MCKESIKSIVR
-473 DKFNAIYQWDCEN
+473 DKFNAIYQWDCKDLEA
-486 LKALREKIDR
+486 LKGKIDR

-503 KEYLNTLLTLRI
+503 KEYLNTLLTLRV

-526 VSALNEM
+526 VSVLNEM
-533 VLIAYELGLIASLY
+533 VWIAYKLGLIASLHRY
-547 RHELRLENDEI
+547 DLKLENDEI

-574 HSENDPHHQIQ
+574 HSENDSHHHIQ

-591 KKDIIENC
+591 KKSIIENC

-627 IFEKG
+627 IFEDG
-632 KNTNNLETLPN
+632 KNTNALETLPN

-653 LVSRFA
+653 LISRFA

-685 KIYKDPKILESLTRP
+685 KIYKDPKILETLTHP
-700 IKDSNAVRKYAKE
+700 IKDSDAVGKYAKE
-713 RLYQELAQNPNKDFK
+713 RLYQELKQNPNKDFK
-728 KALNDRIEKIKEAF
+728 KALNDRIEKIKEVF
-742 KLTLEPPQKEL
+742 KLTLDPPQKEL

-770 LEEANDNGLELEALA
+770 LEEANYNGLELEALA
-785 LEKKMAHEG
+785 LEKQMASEK
-794 LFHDYTPYPKLDKT
+794 LFHDYRPYPKLDKS
-808 DKVVGLEHFNRYVLT
+808 DKVVGLEHFNRYVLA

-845 PEVLNDEGDFLG
+845 PEVLDDEGDFLG

-870 EHIKDLKPLLQKQYQ
+870 EQIKDLKPLLEKQYQ

-897 FFALAY
+897 FFALSF

-908 KGFNAFITSNKYA
+908 KGFSAFITSNKYA
-921 RAKYGAKLREL
+921 RAKYGAQLREW
-932 LLKKTTLVSYMELN
+932 LLKKTTIVSYMELN

-957 TSIMSFIK
+957 TSIMNFIK

-973 FEYYEPTPNDK
+973 FKYYEPTPNDK

-990 PHLPMKQNA
+990 PHLLMKQNA
-999 LSTESFIFANATLLD
+999 LSTESFIFANTTLLD

-1052 EEILKNC
+1052 DAILNACKT
-1059 DDAQKDE
+1059 QE
-1066 RGMSERERTKELIKP
+1066 ERERTEKLIKP

-1094 WADLWVII
+1094 WAHLWVIFI
-1102 AKFGSHEFLEVEYPT
+1102 PWHFPNTDNPKNMEENEQDFSIHYPN
-1117 IYNHLLQYKDQLEQ
+1117 IYAHLLSHKDKLLKRNKDETGKRYEWYCLQ
-1131 RGQCRYSR
+1131 RWAA
-1139 GPQNSNKPYP
+1139 N
-1149 GQHHW
+1149 
-1154 LELDNNP
+1154 
-1161 KDSYLQDFEKEKI
+1161 YLQDFEKEKI

-1191 CELGVFYAEATSFIL
+1191 CELGYFYAEATSFIL

-1264 DKITDGAKQILALKA
+1264 DKITDCAERILKSKE

-1287 GLEKEIDALVYQL
+1287 KLEKEIDALVYRL
-1300 YHLTDEE
+1300 YNLTDEE
-1307 IKTIENGQ
+1307 IKIIEEGQ

>member
-1 MICFTRIP
+1 MDYKKLDLPNTNYPNQEQLEAFKTAFDAFLETNPQENEDHHNDAFNDLLKGVFKYKVKPTKRIDSAILNENNEVEVIIEFKALKNPNEFIKKSDLNVKALHESLFYYLIERKNGNNNLKHLILATIKELYIIDANEFEIFNKDKEIENAFKNCHDRKGNDTRTKAFYDACQKRLNELDRSLKYHHIP
-9 LKDFIKKHNPQE
+9 LK
-21 PKKET
+21 KE
-26 IENFEKEIN
+26 
-35 NLLENAPKQD
+35 NLA
-45 DEEFQK
+45 
-51 NEINKFLKNTYGY
+51 
-64 DCNTYKKVDSAI
+64 
-76 YVDGE
+76 
-81 VRVLIEVKALNNR
+81 
-94 NEFPKNRENPISKAF
+94 
-109 CQMVLYFL
+109 
-117 EEIEKEKNNSLKH
+117 
-130 TIICNAHEFFLF
+130 
-142 DCKDLL
+142 
-148 FLKEDKRIK
+148 
-157 DFYKKCAKKEGTDSS
+157 
-172 KPKFYKDLEQYLQED
+172 
-187 FQGELR
+187 
-193 YTHFNLSNY
+193 
-202 DPKELP
+202 
-208 LIYQVLSQ
+208 LIYQALSPNF
-216 EVLLKQRKTLDAN
+216 LLKIPKYSDAN

-236 EELLYILGLEEQ
+236 EELLYILGLEEK

-259 RTQNSLSAALKK
+259 CTQNSLSYALKEQYK
-271 KYENLD
+271 NLD

-303 SFKHFEKPFLTTE
+303 SFEHFEKEKHFLTTK
-316 NFKDFNALNTLFF
+316 NFNDFNALNTLFF

-339 SLNKE
+339 LSEIKE
-344 DKILEKI
+344 NKILEKI

-357 LFDQTPLELKGHE
+357 LFDKTPLELKGYE
-370 IRLLENKKLEL
+370 IKLLDNKKLEI
-381 YQNSV
+381 YKNSV
-386 LKKHENYQEKKELP
+386 LKKHEDYQKEKALP
-400 LLKYLFE
+400 LLEYFFA

-417 PKDIKDNTDT
+417 PKDIKDNQNT

-473 DKFNAIYQWDCEN
+473 DKFNAIYQWDCKDLEA
-486 LKALREKIDR
+486 LKGKIDR

-558 IIHHA
+558 IIH
-563 QTGEIFNYKKP
+563 TPEDKVFKYTIP
-574 HSENDPHHQIQ
+574 HSENDPHHHIQ

-627 IFEKG
+627 IFEEG

-653 LVSRFA
+653 LISRFNLNDD
-659 LKDKALLKTEK
+659 LKKIPNIKQK
-670 NKNLEYYIAEYKELV
+670 IQEYKDLV
-685 KIYKDPKILESLTRP
+685 AQYKDPNPLYPLNKADLINKIQDLKNTFSLTLKDP
-700 IKDSNAVRKYAKE
+700 KTKAELEKAIEKHIKDYNYFALDDKSLLAGLNYFTPSLFGTPKLSPKE
-713 RLYQELAQNPNKDFK
+713 E
-728 KALNDRIEKIKEAF
+728 EEAF
-742 KLTLEPPQKEL
+742 AS
-753 KFKKFLKEHLEL
+753 
-765 YGKSI
+765 YGRI
-770 LEEANDNGLELEALA
+770 RALR
-785 LEKKMAHEG
+785 K
-794 LFHDYTPYPKLDKT
+794 KLD
-808 DKVVGLEHFNRYVLT
+808 DALSGGEYH
-823 SYKDLQDENERYAN
+823 N
-837 ALEWRFEF
+837 AFEWRFEF
-845 PEVLNDEGDFLG
+845 PEVLDDEGDFLG

-870 EHIKDLKPLLQKQYQ
+870 EQIKDLKPLLQKQYQ

-897 FFALAY
+897 FFALAFN
-903 HLLKE
+903 LLKE
-908 KGFNAFITSNKYA
+908 KGFSAFITSNKYA
-921 RAKYGAKLREL
+921 RAQYGAKLREL
-932 LLKKTTLVSYMELN
+932 LLKKTTIVSYMELN

-957 TSIMSFIK
+957 TSIMNFIK

-973 FEYYEPTPNDK
+973 FKYYEPTPNDK
-984 DDLKST
+984 ENLKST
-990 PHLPMKQNA
+990 PFLSMKQNA

-1014 LRDKIESVGTPLKDW
+1014 LRDKMENIGTPLKDW
-1029 DIQIN
+1029 GIQIN

-1052 EEILKNC
+1052 DEILKNC

-1066 RGMSERERTKELIKP
+1066 KGMSERERTIELIKP

-1094 WADLWVII
+1094 WADLWVIATFPSLKLDIDDYPSLKTYLSQFRPKIDQSGEKGCRKKTSNQWFETQDTI
-1102 AKFGSHEFLEVEYPT
+1102 AYHG
-1117 IYNHLLQYKDQLEQ
+1117 
-1131 RGQCRYSR
+1131 
-1139 GPQNSNKPYP
+1139 
-1149 GQHHW
+1149 
-1154 LELDNNP
+1154 
-1161 KDSYLQDFEKEKI
+1161 DFEKEKI

-1191 CELGVFYAEATSFIL
+1191 CELGYFYAEATSFIL

-1264 DKITDGAKQILALKA
+1264 RKITDCAERILKA
-1279 KDPKANTQ
+1279 KEKDPKANTQ
-1287 GLEKEIDALVYQL
+1287 KLEKEIDALVYQL

-1307 IKTIENGQ
+1307 IKIIENGQ

>member
-1 MICFTRIP
+1 MDYKKLDLPNTNYPSKEQLEAFKTAFDAFLETNPQENENHQNDAFNDLLKGVFKYKVKPTKKIDSAILNDNDKVEVIIEFKALKNPNEFIKKGDLNVKALHESLFYYLIERKNGNNNLKHLILATIKELYIIDANEFEVFNKDKEIENAFKNCHDRKGNDTRTEAFYDVCQKCLNELDHSLKYHHIP
-9 LKDFIKKHNPQE
+9 LK
-21 PKKET
+21 KE
-26 IENFEKEIN
+26 
-35 NLLENAPKQD
+35 NLA
-45 DEEFQK
+45 
-51 NEINKFLKNTYGY
+51 
-64 DCNTYKKVDSAI
+64 
-76 YVDGE
+76 
-81 VRVLIEVKALNNR
+81 
-94 NEFPKNRENPISKAF
+94 
-109 CQMVLYFL
+109 
-117 EEIEKEKNNSLKH
+117 
-130 TIICNAHEFFLF
+130 
-142 DCKDLL
+142 
-148 FLKEDKRIK
+148 
-157 DFYKKCAKKEGTDSS
+157 
-172 KPKFYKDLEQYLQED
+172 
-187 FQGELR
+187 
-193 YTHFNLSNY
+193 
-202 DPKELP
+202 
-208 LIYQVLSQ
+208 LIYQALSPNF
-216 EVLLKQRKTLDAN
+216 LLKIPKYSDAN

-259 RTQNSLSAALKK
+259 RTRNSLSAALKEQ
-271 KYENLD
+271 YTDLD

-303 SFKHFEKPFLTTE
+303 SFKHFENSFLTTE
-316 NFKDFNALNTLFF
+316 SFLTTDNFKDFNALNTLFF

-339 SLNKE
+339 LPEIKE
-344 DKILEKI
+344 NKILEKI

-357 LFDQTPLELKGHE
+357 LFDKTPLELKGHE
-370 IRLLENKKLEL
+370 IKLLDNKKLEI
-381 YQNSV
+381 YKNSV
-386 LKKHENYQEKKELP
+386 LKKHENYQEKKELS
-400 LLKYLFE
+400 LLEYFFE

-462 MCKESITPIVL
+462 MCKESITTIVR
-473 DKFNAIYQWDCEN
+473 DKFNAIYQWDCKDLE
-486 LKALREKIDR
+486 ALRGKIDR

-547 RHELRLENDEI
+547 RYELRLENDEI
-558 IIHHA
+558 IIH
-563 QTGEIFNYKKP
+563 TPKNEVFKYTIP

-591 KKDIIENC
+591 KKSIIENC

-632 KNTNNLETLPN
+632 KNTNALETLPN

-653 LVSRFA
+653 LIFNFPLNSKLTIGQTLEFS
-659 LKDKALLKTEK
+659 
-670 NKNLEYYIAEYKELV
+670 KNLKAEIKEYKNSVML
-685 KIYKDPKILESLTRP
+685 YKEGLGEKTKILQNIAKLKSLIINYFIEQHQAKRHLKESLKAFISEYGDGIFDISTAFGMEMLKIARHKDNNYRFNPTLTKKQPSP
-700 IKDSNAVRKYAKE
+700 IGVEAN
-713 RLYQELAQNPNKDFK
+713 RLL
-728 KALNDRIEKIKEAF
+728 IKIKECYE
-742 KLTLEPPQKEL
+742 TLENL
-753 KFKKFLKEHLEL
+753 KNSKAF
-765 YGKSI
+765 
-770 LEEANDNGLELEALA
+770 
-785 LEKKMAHEG
+785 
-794 LFHDYTPYPKLDKT
+794 
-808 DKVVGLEHFNRYVLT
+808 
-823 SYKDLQDENERYAN
+823 
-837 ALEWRFEF
+837 EWRFEF
-845 PEVLNDEGDFLG
+845 PEVLDDEGDFLG

-870 EHIKDLKPLLQKQYQ
+870 EQIKDLKPLLEKQYQ

-897 FFALAY
+897 FFALSF

-908 KGFNAFITSNKYA
+908 KGFSAFITSNKYA
-921 RAKYGAKLREL
+921 RAKYGAKLREW
-932 LLKKTTLVSYMELN
+932 LLKKTTIVSYMELN

-957 TSIMSFIK
+957 TSIMNFIK

-973 FEYYEPTPNDK
+973 FNYYEPTPDDK
-984 DDLKST
+984 NDLKNT
-990 PHLPMKQNA
+990 PFLPMKQNA
-999 LSTESFIFANATLLD
+999 LSTESFIFANASFLD

-1052 EEILKNC
+1052 DEILKNC
-1059 DDAQKDE
+1059 DDVQKDE
-1066 RGMSERERTKELIKP
+1066 RGMSEKERTKELIKP

-1094 WADLWVII
+1094 WAGEWLINTHNGYTSALKSKIPPIDI
-1102 AKFGSHEFLEVEYPT
+1102 AKYPATKAHLDAHYDTIATRCDQGDTPYHLRNCAYLE
-1117 IYNHLLQYKDQLEQ
+1117 
-1131 RGQCRYSR
+1131 
-1139 GPQNSNKPYP
+1139 
-1149 GQHHW
+1149 
-1154 LELDNNP
+1154 
-1161 KDSYLQDFEKEKI
+1161 DFEKEKI

-1191 CELGVFYAEATSFIL
+1191 CELGYFYAEATSFIL

-1252 IPQITEKNQELA
+1252 IPKITKSNKPTA
-1264 DKITDGAKQILALKA
+1264 DKIIVLVDKILQSKE

-1300 YHLTDEE
+1300 YNLTDEE
-1307 IKTIENGQ
+1307 IKIIEDGQ

>member
-1 MICFTRIP
+1 MDYKKLDLPNTNHPSKEQLKAFETAFNAFLETNPQENENHQNDAFNDLLKGVFKYKVKPTKRIDSAILNDNDKVEVIIEFKALKNPNEFIKKGDLNVKALHESLFYYLIERKNGNNNLKRLILATIKELYIIDANEFEVFNKDKEIQKTFENCHDKKGNDPRTEAFYDACQKRLNELDRSLKYHYIP
-9 LKDFIKKHNPQE
+9 LK
-21 PKKET
+21 KE
-26 IENFEKEIN
+26 
-35 NLLENAPKQD
+35 NLA
-45 DEEFQK
+45 
-51 NEINKFLKNTYGY
+51 
-64 DCNTYKKVDSAI
+64 
-76 YVDGE
+76 
-81 VRVLIEVKALNNR
+81 
-94 NEFPKNRENPISKAF
+94 
-109 CQMVLYFL
+109 
-117 EEIEKEKNNSLKH
+117 
-130 TIICNAHEFFLF
+130 
-142 DCKDLL
+142 
-148 FLKEDKRIK
+148 
-157 DFYKKCAKKEGTDSS
+157 
-172 KPKFYKDLEQYLQED
+172 
-187 FQGELR
+187 
-193 YTHFNLSNY
+193 
-202 DPKELP
+202 
-208 LIYQVLSQ
+208 LIYQALSPNF
-216 EVLLKQRKTLDAN
+216 LLKIPKYSDAN

-259 RTQNSLSAALKK
+259 RTQNSLSYALKEQYK
-271 KYENLD
+271 NLD

-303 SFKHFEKPFLTTE
+303 SFKHFEKSFLTTD
-316 NFKDFNALNTLFF
+316 NFKTFNALNTLFF

-339 SLNKE
+339 LPEIKQ

-357 LFDQTPLELKGHE
+357 LFDKTPLELKGHE
-370 IRLLENKKLEL
+370 IKLLDNKKLEI
-381 YQNSV
+381 YKNSV
-386 LKKHENYQEKKELP
+386 LKKHEDYQKDKPLP
-400 LLKYLFE
+400 LLEYLFA

-417 PKDIKDNTDT
+417 PEDIKDNTDT
-427 SESRLINPSVLGLVF
+427 SESCLINPSVLGLVF

-473 DKFNAIYQWDCEN
+473 DKFNQTYNIECEKLTE
-486 LKALREKIDR
+486 LKNYLQNSYKEDKR
-496 NFSNEKA
+496 

-547 RHELRLENDEI
+547 RHKLRLENDEI
-558 IIHHA
+558 IIH
-563 QTGEIFNYKKP
+563 TPEDKVFKYTIP

-585 KELFEL
+585 KELFNL

-627 IFEKG
+627 IFEEG

-643 IDINIKCANS
+643 IDINIKCGNS
-653 LVSRFA
+653 LISRFA

-685 KIYKDPKILESLTRP
+685 KIYKDPKILETLTHP

-845 PEVLNDEGDFLG
+845 PEVLDDEGNFLG

-897 FFALAY
+897 FFALSY

-932 LLKKTTLVSYMELN
+932 LLKKTTIVSYMELN

-957 TSIMSFIK
+957 TSIMNFIK
-965 QTPPKESD
+965 QTPLKESV
-973 FEYYEPTPNDK
+973 FNYYEPTQNDK
-984 DDLKST
+984 ENLKNT
-990 PHLPMKQNA
+990 PSLLMKQNA

-1014 LRDKIESVGTPLKDW
+1014 LRDKMENIGTPLKDW

-1052 EEILKNC
+1052 DEILKNC
-1059 DDAQKDE
+1059 DDVQKDE
-1066 RGMSERERTKELIKP
+1066 RGMSERERTIELIKP

-1094 WADLWVII
+1094 WAHLWVINTHNGYTSATKSKI
-1102 AKFGSHEFLEVEYPT
+1102 PPIDIEKYPATKAHLDAHYDAIVTRCDQGDTPYNLRNCAYLE
-1117 IYNHLLQYKDQLEQ
+1117 
-1131 RGQCRYSR
+1131 
-1139 GPQNSNKPYP
+1139 
-1149 GQHHW
+1149 
-1154 LELDNNP
+1154 
-1161 KDSYLQDFEKEKI
+1161 DFEKEKI

-1191 CELGVFYAEATSFIL
+1191 CELGYFYAEATSFIL

-1252 IPQITEKNQELA
+1252 IPKITEKNQELA
-1264 DKITDGAKQILALKA
+1264 DKIIALVDKILQIKE

-1287 GLEKEIDALVYQL
+1287 RSEKEIDALVYQL
-1300 YHLTDEE
+1300 YNLTDEE
-1307 IKTIENGQ
+1307 IKIIEDGQ

>member
-1 MICFTRIP
+1 MMNFARIP
-9 LKDFIKKHNPQE
+9 LKDFIKKHNPQT
-21 PKKET
+21 PTTET

-35 NLLENAPKQD
+35 SLLENAPRQD

-51 NEINKFLKNTYGY
+51 NEINSFLKNAYGY
-64 DCNTYKKVDSAI
+64 ECNTRKKVDSAI

-94 NEFPKNRENPISKAF
+94 NEFPKDRENPLSKAF

-148 FLKEDKRIK
+148 SLKEDKRIK
-157 DFYKKCAKKEGTDSS
+157 KFYKNYAKKEGTDSS
-172 KPKFYKDLEQYLQED
+172 KPKFYKDLEQFLQED

-193 YTHFNLSNY
+193 YTHFNLS
-202 DPKELP
+202 DDFKELP

-216 EVLLKQRKTLDAN
+216 EVLLKQKRTLDAN

-248 NDKGKILIKPS
+248 NEKGKILIKPS
-259 RTQNSLSAALKK
+259 HTKNSLSDALKEQ
-271 KYENLD
+271 YTDLD

-339 SLNKE
+339 LPEIKE
-344 DKILEKI
+344 DKILQKI

-357 LFDQTPLELKGHE
+357 LFDQTPLELKGYE
-370 IRLLENKKLEL
+370 IKLLDNKKLEI
-381 YQNSV
+381 YKNSV
-386 LKKHENYQEKKELP
+386 LKKDNPKQEPLP
-400 LLKYLFE
+400 LLKYFFE
-407 FLRLYKFTTT
+407 FLRVYDFTTT
-417 PKDIKDNTDT
+417 PKDIKDNTNT

-462 MCKESITPIVL
+462 MCKESITPIVR
-473 DKFNAIYQWDCEN
+473 DKFNATYQWDCEN
-486 LKALREKIDR
+486 LEALREKIDR

-533 VLIAYELGLIASLY
+533 VWIAFKLGLIASLY
-547 RHELRLENDEI
+547 RHDLKLENDEI
-558 IIHHA
+558 IIH
-563 QTGEIFNYKKP
+563 TPEDKVFNYTIP

-653 LVSRFA
+653 LISRFNLNDD
-659 LKDKALLKTEK
+659 LKKIPNIKQK
-670 NKNLEYYIAEYKELV
+670 IQEYKDLV
-685 KIYKDPKILESLTRP
+685 AQYKDPNPLYPLNKADLINKIQDLKNTFSLTL
-700 IKDSNAVRKYAKE
+700 KDPKTKA
-713 RLYQELAQNPNKDFK
+713 ELE
-728 KALNDRIEKIKEAF
+728 KAIEKHIKKYNFFALDDKSLLDGLDYFIPSLFGTPKLSPKEEEEAF
-742 KLTLEPPQKEL
+742 AS
-753 KFKKFLKEHLEL
+753 
-765 YGKSI
+765 YGRI
-770 LEEANDNGLELEALA
+770 RALR
-785 LEKKMAHEG
+785 K
-794 LFHDYTPYPKLDKT
+794 KLD
-808 DKVVGLEHFNRYVLT
+808 DALSGGEYH
-823 SYKDLQDENERYAN
+823 N
-837 ALEWRFEF
+837 AFEWRFEF
-845 PEVLNDEGDFLG
+845 PEVLDDEGDFLG

-870 EHIKDLKPLLQKQYQ
+870 EHIKDLKPLLEKQYH

-946 ALKVFESAAVD
+946 ALKVFESATVD
-957 TSIMSFIK
+957 TSIIHFIK

-973 FEYYEPTPNDK
+973 FKYYEPTENDK
-984 DDLKST
+984 NDLKNT
-990 PHLPMKQNA
+990 PYLSMKQNA

-1014 LRDKIESVGTPLKDW
+1014 LRDKIESIGTPLKDW

-1052 EEILKNC
+1052 DAILKNC
-1059 DDAQKDE
+1059 DDTQKDE
-1066 RGMSERERTKELIKP
+1066 KGMSERERTIELIKP

-1094 WADLWVII
+1094 WAHLWVINTHNGYTSNLKSKI
-1102 AKFGSHEFLEVEYPT
+1102 PPIDIEKYPAT
-1117 IYNHLLQYKDQLEQ
+1117 KAHL
-1131 RGQCRYSR
+1131 
-1139 GPQNSNKPYP
+1139 
-1149 GQHHW
+1149 
-1154 LELDNNP
+1154 
-1161 KDSYLQDFEKEKI
+1161 DSYWDTIATRSDQGDTPYHLRNCAYLEDFEKEKI
-1174 VYGEIV
+1174 VYPETSQGAYFIYENSGIFLEKTAFMIV
-1180 QEPRFYLDNGE
+1180 SDAYNLK
-1191 CELGVFYAEATSFIL
+1191 LL
-1206 TGEHLRYLLGMLHS
+1206 TALLNS
-1220 KLITFAFKTF
+1220 KLITFYFKNF
-1230 YAGGGLGESGYRY
+1230 CGGCILGKSGYQY
-1243 KKAFIERLP
+1243 NKHALEKIP

-1264 DKITDGAKQILALKA
+1264 DKITALVDKILQSKE

-1287 GLEKEIDALVYQL
+1287 QLEKEIDALVYQL

>member
-1 MICFTRIP
+1 MDYKKLDLPNTNHPSKEQLKAFETAFNAFLETNQQENEDHHKDAFNDLLKGVFKYKVKPTKKIDSAILNENNKVEVIIEFKALKNPNEFIKKGDLNVKALHESLLYYLIERKEGNNNLKRLILATIKELYIIDANEFEVFNKDKEIQKAFENCHDKKGNDPRTKAFYDACQKRLNELDRSLKYHHIP
-9 LKDFIKKHNPQE
+9 LK
-21 PKKET
+21 KE
-26 IENFEKEIN
+26 
-35 NLLENAPKQD
+35 NLA
-45 DEEFQK
+45 
-51 NEINKFLKNTYGY
+51 
-64 DCNTYKKVDSAI
+64 
-76 YVDGE
+76 
-81 VRVLIEVKALNNR
+81 
-94 NEFPKNRENPISKAF
+94 
-109 CQMVLYFL
+109 
-117 EEIEKEKNNSLKH
+117 
-130 TIICNAHEFFLF
+130 
-142 DCKDLL
+142 
-148 FLKEDKRIK
+148 
-157 DFYKKCAKKEGTDSS
+157 
-172 KPKFYKDLEQYLQED
+172 
-187 FQGELR
+187 
-193 YTHFNLSNY
+193 
-202 DPKELP
+202 
-208 LIYQVLSQ
+208 LIYQALSPNF
-216 EVLLKQRKTLDAN
+216 LLKIPKYSDAN

-248 NDKGKILIKPS
+248 NDKGKILIKQS
-259 RTQNSLSAALKK
+259 RTQNSLSDALKEQYK
-271 KYENLD
+271 DLD

-303 SFKHFEKPFLTTE
+303 SFEHFKDKDRFLTIE
-316 NFKDFNALNTLFF
+316 NFKTFNALNTLFF

-339 SLNKE
+339 LSEIKE
-344 DKILEKI
+344 DKILQKI

-357 LFDQTPLELKGHE
+357 LFDKTPLELKGHE
-370 IRLLENKKLEL
+370 IKLLNNEPLEI
-381 YQNSV
+381 YPKSV
-386 LKKHENYQEKKELP
+386 LKKHKDYQKEKALP
-400 LLKYLFE
+400 LLEYFFE
-407 FLRLYKFTTT
+407 FLRLYDFTTT
-417 PKDIKDNTDT
+417 PKDIKDNQNN
-427 SESRLINPSVLGLVF
+427 SESCLINPSVLGLVF

-496 NFSNEKA
+496 NFSSNEKA
-503 KEYLNTLLTLRI
+503 KEYLNTLLTLRV

-533 VLIAYELGLIASLY
+533 VWVAYELGLIASLY

-558 IIHHA
+558 IIH
-563 QTGEIFNYKKP
+563 TPEDKVFNYTIP

-627 IFEKG
+627 IFEEG

-643 IDINIKCANS
+643 IDINIKCGNS
-653 LVSRFA
+653 LISRFA

-685 KIYKDPKILESLTRP
+685 KIYKDPKILETLTHP

-845 PEVLNDEGDFLG
+845 PEVLDDEGDFLG

-870 EHIKDLKPLLQKQYQ
+870 EHIKDLKPLLEKQYQ
-885 DFYNSTA
+885 DFYNSSS

-908 KGFNAFITSNKYA
+908 KGFSAFITSNKYA

-946 ALKVFESAAVD
+946 ALKVFESATVD
-957 TSIMSFIK
+957 TSIIYFIK
-965 QTPPKESD
+965 QAPPKESD
-973 FEYYEPTPNDK
+973 FKYYEPTPNDK

-990 PHLPMKQNA
+990 PHLSMKQNA
-999 LSTESFIFANATLLD
+999 LSTESFIFADTTLLD
-1014 LRDKIESVGTPLKDW
+1014 LRDKIEQSGTPLKDW
-1029 DIQIN
+1029 DIQI
-1034 YGIKTG
+1034 YRGILTG
-1040 ANEAFIIPTEKR
+1040 ANEAFIIPTDKR
-1052 EEILKNC
+1052 DAILKNC
-1059 DDAQKDE
+1059 DDLQKDE

-1094 WADLWVII
+1094 WAGEWII
-1102 AKFGSHEFLEVEYPT
+1102 NTHNGYTSAPKSKIPPIDIEKYPAIKAHLDAHWNTIATRCDQGDTPYNLRNCAYLE
-1117 IYNHLLQYKDQLEQ
+1117 
-1131 RGQCRYSR
+1131 
-1139 GPQNSNKPYP
+1139 
-1149 GQHHW
+1149 
-1154 LELDNNP
+1154 
-1161 KDSYLQDFEKEKI
+1161 DFEKEKI
-1174 VYGEIV
+1174 VWAEMTD
-1180 QEPRFYLDNGE
+1180 EPRFIYDNKGFLINQTCYFIARDDKYL
-1191 CELGVFYAEATSFIL
+1191 FAIL
-1206 TGEHLRYLLGMLHS
+1206 NS
-1220 KLITFAFKTF
+1220 KVIYFFMRQIASN
-1230 YAGGGLGESGYRY
+1230 LGEGAFRWI
-1243 KKAFIERLP
+1243 KQFIERLP

-1264 DKITDGAKQILALKA
+1264 DKITDGAKQILQAKV

-1287 GLEKEIDALVYQL
+1287 KLEKEIDALVYQL

-1307 IKTIENGQ
+1307 IKIIEDGQ

>member
-1 MICFTRIP
+1 MICFARIP

-35 NLLENAPKQD
+35 SLLENAPRQD

-64 DCNTYKKVDSAI
+64 DCNTRKKVDSAI
-76 YVDGE
+76 RVDRE
-81 VRVLIEVKALNNR
+81 VRVLIEVKALNKKT
-94 NEFPKNRENPISKAF
+94 EFPKDRENPLSKAF
-109 CQMVLYFL
+109 CQMVFYFL
-117 EEIEKEKNNSLKH
+117 NAIEDNNSLKH
-130 TIICNAHEFFLF
+130 AIICNAHEFFLF
-142 DCKDLL
+142 DCRGFCAL
-148 FLKEDKRIK
+148 FQNDKRIK
-157 DFYKKCAKKEGTDSS
+157 KFYDNCAKKEGTDPST
-172 KPKFYKDLEQYLQED
+172 KRFYSDLEEYLKKD
-187 FQGELR
+187 FKGELP
-193 YTHFNLSNY
+193 YTHFNLSSY

-208 LIYQVLSQ
+208 LIYQVLSH

-259 RTQNSLSAALKK
+259 CTQNSLSDALKE
-271 KYENLD
+271 KYKDLD

-291 ILFLRLLESLLI
+291 ILFLRLLESLLF
-303 SFKHFEKPFLTTE
+303 SFKYFTKSFLTIE
-316 NFKDFNALNTLFF
+316 NFENFNALNTLFF

-339 SLNKE
+339 LKEIKE
-344 DKILEKI
+344 DKILRKI

-357 LFDQTPLELKGHE
+357 LFDKTPLELKGHE
-370 IRLLENKKLEL
+370 IKLLDNKKLEI
-381 YQNSV
+381 YKNSV
-386 LKKHENYQEKKELP
+386 LKKHKDYQKDLKPLP
-400 LLKYLFE
+400 LLEYFFA
-407 FLRLYKFTTT
+407 FLRLYDFTTT
-417 PKDIKDNTDT
+417 PKDIKDNQNN
-427 SESRLINPSVLGLVF
+427 SESCLINPSVLGLVF

-473 DKFNAIYQWDCEN
+473 DKFNQAYKIECEN
-486 LKALREKIDR
+486 LTELKNYLKNSYKEDKR
-496 NFSNEKA
+496 
-503 KEYLNTLLTLRI
+503 KEYLQLLLTLRV

-533 VLIAYELGLIASLY
+533 VWIAYELGLIASLY
-547 RHELRLENDEI
+547 ACDLKLENDEI
-558 IIHHA
+558 IIHHTP
-563 QTGEIFNYKKP
+563 TGEIFNYKKP
-574 HSENDPHHQIQ
+574 HSENDPHHHIQ
-585 KELFEL
+585 KELFNL

-627 IFEKG
+627 IFEDG
-632 KNTNNLETLPN
+632 KNTNALETLPN

-653 LVSRFA
+653 LISRFNLNDD
-659 LKDKALLKTEK
+659 LKKIPNIKK
-670 NKNLEYYIAEYKELV
+670 KIQEYKDLV
-685 KIYKDPKILESLTRP
+685 AQYKDPNPLYPLNKQDLINKIQDLKNTFSLTL
-700 IKDSNAVRKYAKE
+700 KDPKTKA
-713 RLYQELAQNPNKDFK
+713 ELE
-728 KALNDRIEKIKEAF
+728 KAIEKHIKKYNFFALDDKSLLDGLDYFIPNLFGTLKLSPKEEEEAF
-742 KLTLEPPQKEL
+742 AS
-753 KFKKFLKEHLEL
+753 
-765 YGKSI
+765 YGRI
-770 LEEANDNGLELEALA
+770 RALR
-785 LEKKMAHEG
+785 K
-794 LFHDYTPYPKLDKT
+794 KLD
-808 DKVVGLEHFNRYVLT
+808 DALSGREY
-823 SYKDLQDENERYAN
+823 QN
-837 ALEWRFEF
+837 AFEWCFEF

-870 EHIKDLKPLLQKQYQ
+870 EHIKDLKPLLEKQYQ
-885 DFYNSTA
+885 GFYNSSS

-897 FFALAY
+897 FFALSY
-903 HLLKE
+903 HLLKD

-921 RAKYGAKLREL
+921 RAKYGAKLREW

-957 TSIMSFIK
+957 TSIMNFIK
-965 QTPPKESD
+965 QTPPKESV
-973 FEYYEPTPNDK
+973 FNYYEPTPNDK

-990 PHLPMKQNA
+990 PYLSMKQNA

-1014 LRDKIESVGTPLKDW
+1014 LRDKMESVGTPLKDW

-1052 EEILKNC
+1052 EEILNACKT
-1059 DDAQKDE
+1059 KE
-1066 RGMSERERTKELIKP
+1066 ERERTERLIKP

-1094 WADLWVII
+1094 WAHLWVINTHNGYTSNLKSKIPPIDIEKYPAIKTHLDAHYDTI
-1102 AKFGSHEFLEVEYPT
+1102 ATRSDQGDTPYHLRNCAYLE
-1117 IYNHLLQYKDQLEQ
+1117 
-1131 RGQCRYSR
+1131 
-1139 GPQNSNKPYP
+1139 
-1149 GQHHW
+1149 
-1154 LELDNNP
+1154 
-1161 KDSYLQDFEKEKI
+1161 DFEKEKI
-1174 VYGEIV
+1174 VWASVGFVEYCMIPGLLI
-1180 QEPRFYLDNGE
+1180 LDTNYFFEVSKFGN
-1191 CELGVFYAEATSFIL
+1191 TKN
-1206 TGEHLRYLLGMLHS
+1206 YLLGLLNS
-1220 KLITFAFKTF
+1220 KLLTFWLKAKNTPLGDMGAYRNYKYNIMELPMVKITAKN
-1230 YAGGGLGESGYRY
+1230 
-1243 KKAFIERLP
+1243 KKI
-1252 IPQITEKNQELA
+1252 A
-1264 DKITDGAKQILALKA
+1264 DKIIALVDKILQIKE

-1287 GLEKEIDALVYQL
+1287 RLEKEIDALVYQL

-1307 IKTIENGQ
+1307 IKIIEDGQEIKSACSLSKKHPPLKKGDS

>member
-1 MICFTRIP
+1 MIRFTRIS

-35 NLLENAPKQD
+35 SLLENAPRQD

-51 NEINKFLKNTYGY
+51 NEINKFLKNVYGY
-64 DCNTYKKVDSAI
+64 DCNTRKKVDSAI

-81 VRVLIEVKALNNR
+81 VQVLIEVKALNKKT
-94 NEFPKNRENPISKAF
+94 EFPKDKENPLSKAF

-117 EEIEKEKNNSLKH
+117 EEREKEKNNSLKH

-148 FLKEDKRIK
+148 FLNDDKRITK
-157 DFYKKCAKKEGTDSS
+157 LHEDCTKKEGTDPST
-172 KPKFYKDLEQYLQED
+172 KRFYSDLEEYLKKD
-187 FQGELR
+187 FKGELR
-193 YTHFNLSNY
+193 YTHFNLSSY

-208 LIYQVLSQ
+208 LIYQVLSH

-248 NDKGKILIKPS
+248 NEKGKTLIKPS
-259 RTQNSLSAALKK
+259 RTENSLSYALKK
-271 KYENLD
+271 QYKNLD
-277 DEEVM
+277 DEEAM

-291 ILFLRLLESLLI
+291 ILFLRLLESLLN
-303 SFKHFEKPFLTTE
+303 SFKHFKDRFLTTD

-339 SLNKE
+339 LPAIKE
-344 DKILEKI
+344 NKILDKI

-357 LFDQTPLELKGHE
+357 LFDKTPLELKGHE
-370 IRLLENKKLEL
+370 IKLLDNKKLEI
-381 YQNSV
+381 YKNSV
-386 LKKHENYQEKKELP
+386 LKKHEYYQKEKALP
-400 LLKYLFE
+400 LLEYFFE
-407 FLRLYKFTTT
+407 FLRVYKFTTT

-427 SESRLINPSVLGLVF
+427 SESCLINPSVLGLVF

-473 DKFNAIYQWDCEN
+473 DKFNQKYNIECEK
-486 LKALREKIDR
+486 LKELKNYLKNSYKEDKR
-496 NFSNEKA
+496 
-503 KEYLNTLLTLRI
+503 KEYLQLLLTLRI

-533 VLIAYELGLIASLY
+533 VLIAYKLGLIASLY
-547 RHELRLENDEI
+547 RYDLKLENDEI
-558 IIHHA
+558 IIH
-563 QTGEIFNYKKP
+563 TPEDKIFNYTIP
-574 HSENDPHHQIQ
+574 LRENDPHHHIQ

-591 KKDIIENC
+591 KKGIIENC

-627 IFEKG
+627 IFEEG

-653 LVSRFA
+653 LISRFNLNDD
-659 LKDKALLKTEK
+659 LKKIPNIKK
-670 NKNLEYYIAEYKELV
+670 KIQEYKDLV
-685 KIYKDPKILESLTRP
+685 AQYKDPNPLYPLNKQDLINKIQDLKNTFSLTL
-700 IKDSNAVRKYAKE
+700 KDPKTKA
-713 RLYQELAQNPNKDFK
+713 ELE
-728 KALNDRIEKIKEAF
+728 KAIEKHITKYNFFALDDKSLLDGLNYFIPSLFGTLKLSPKEEEEAF
-742 KLTLEPPQKEL
+742 AS
-753 KFKKFLKEHLEL
+753 
-765 YGKSI
+765 YGRI
-770 LEEANDNGLELEALA
+770 RALR
-785 LEKKMAHEG
+785 K
-794 LFHDYTPYPKLDKT
+794 KLD
-808 DKVVGLEHFNRYVLT
+808 DALSGGEY
-823 SYKDLQDENERYAN
+823 QN
-837 ALEWRFEF
+837 AFEWRFEF
-845 PEVLNDEGDFLG
+845 PEVLDDEGDFLG

-870 EHIKDLKPLLQKQYQ
+870 EHIKYLKPLLEKQYQ

-921 RAKYGAKLREL
+921 RTKYGAKLREL
-932 LLKKTTLVSYMELN
+932 LLKKTTIVSYMELN

-957 TSIMSFIK
+957 TSIIHFIK
-965 QTPPKESD
+965 QPPLKESVFD
-973 FEYYEPTPNDK
+973 YYEPTPNDK
-984 DDLKST
+984 DDLKNT
-990 PHLPMKQNA
+990 PHLSMKQNA
-999 LSTESFIFANATLLD
+999 LSTESFIFANAALLD

-1052 EEILKNC
+1052 DAILKNC
-1059 DDAQKDE
+1059 DDVQKDE
-1066 RGMSERERTKELIKP
+1066 KGMSERERTKELIKP

-1094 WADLWVII
+1094 WADLWVIFI
-1102 AKFGSHEFLEVEYPT
+1102 PWHFPNTGS
-1117 IYNHLLQYKDQLEQ
+1117 
-1131 RGQCRYSR
+1131 
-1139 GPQNSNKPYP
+1139 
-1149 GQHHW
+1149 
-1154 LELDNNP
+1154 P
-1161 KDSYLQDFEKEKI
+1161 KDMEQNEKDFSIHYPIIYAHLFSHKDELLKRNKDETGKRYEWYCLQRWAASYYQDFEKEKI
-1174 VYGEIV
+1174 VYPCIMAK
-1180 QEPRFYLDNGE
+1180 EPCFVYEEKG
-1191 CELGVFYAEATSFIL
+1191 FYAPAPANIVTGNKIEIKYL
-1206 TGEHLRYLLGMLHS
+1206 TALLNS
-1220 KLITFAFKTF
+1220 KCIYFAMRKF
-1230 YAGGGLGESGYRY
+1230 YMGGGIEGEL
-1243 KKAFIERLP
+1243 KTNNLEKIP
-1252 IPQITEKNQELA
+1252 IPKITEKNQELA
-1264 DKITDGAKQILALKA
+1264 RKITDCAKQILQAKE

-1287 GLEKEIDALVYQL
+1287 KLEKEIDALVYQL
-1300 YHLTDEE
+1300 YNLTDEE
-1307 IKTIENGQ
+1307 IKIIEDGQ